1 MRRILL
7 IALALGGAATLAVVG
22 TGAGD
27 GDGGSYEVRAI
38 FDNAVSVI
46 PGESI
51 KIAGVKVGTVSSLD
65 ITKDA
70 KAAVVLNVTQPGFQ
84 DFRKDASC
92 IIRPEG
98 FIGEKYVECTPTQ
111 PHAPGAPQQPKLSK
125 IDAGPG
131 KGQYLLPVTNTQTPV
146 DIDLINNIFRLP
158 YAQRLSLIL
167 NEFGAGL
174 AGRGDDL
181 NEVIKRANPAL
192 QETDKVLEVLGK
204 QNRTLAQLAVN
215 SDTILAPLAR
225 DRARVANFVDTAN
238 TTAAATAQESTAL
251 EGSVERLP
259 TFLRELQPTL
269 RGLSDLSDAATPTLR
284 DLGAVAP
291 TLNRL
296 VLALGPFADAA
307 LPATKSLGTASDAGS
322 AALPPTLPVIK
333 QLRQFAQIA
342 LPVASNLDQLVT
354 SIRDTGG
361 IERILDFVFYTTNGV
376 NGYDSVGRYL
386 RTELVANLC
395 SLYAAVTDPT
405 GECNANFSGPKPPP
419 LAPEPAT
426 TAARAAGAGGA
437 TGSKVAAGSAL
448 SQSDPRMRA
457 AQRIYRGEDPQQALK
472 AEGLKSLEEI
482 YGKRA
487 AGGKGAATPVAAE
500 PETTTPTTG
509 RSGKPTIALP
519 SVPALGV
526 APATT
531 STKAKARARKAK
543 KAEEARRVAT
553 GGGSAAPTTTDPAT
567 QAAADQQAA
576 QDSLFNY
583 LLGNDG

>member
-7 IALALGGAATLAVVG
+7 IALALGAAATLAVVG
-22 TGAGD
+22 TGASD

-46 PGESI
+46 PGESL
-51 KIAGVKVGTVSSLD
+51 KIAGVKVGTISSLD
-65 ITKDA
+65 VTKDA
-70 KAAVVLNVTQPGFQ
+70 KAAVVMNVTQPGFQ

-111 PHAPGAPQQPKLSK
+111 PHAAGAPQQPKLTK
-125 IDAGPG
+125 ITDGPG

-158 YAQRLSLIL
+158 YAQRLTLIV
-167 NEFGAGL
+167 NELGAGL

-181 NEVIKRANPAL
+181 NQVIKRANPAL
-192 QETDKVLEVLGK
+192 QETDKVLSVLGT

-215 SDTILAPLAR
+215 SDAILAPLAR
-225 DRARVANFVDTAN
+225 DRAQVADFVDKAN
-238 TTAAATAQESTAL
+238 TTAAATAQQSGAL
-251 EGSVERLP
+251 EASFERLP

-269 RGLSDLSDAATPTLR
+269 RSLSDVSDAATPTLR

-307 LPATKSLGTASDAGS
+307 LPATKSLGTAADAGS
-322 AALPPTLPVIK
+322 AALPPTLPVIN
-333 QLRQFAQIA
+333 QLRQFSQLA
-342 LPVASNLDQLVT
+342 LPVVSDLSQLVT

-361 IERILDFVFYTTNGV
+361 IERILDFVFYTTNGT
-376 NGYDSVGRYL
+376 NGYDSIGRYL

-395 SLYAAVTDPT
+395 SLYATTTDPT

-419 LAPEPAT
+419 LAPT
-426 TAARAAGAGGA
+426 GTAATARVAAAGGR
-437 TGSKVAAGSAL
+437 TSSA
-448 SQSDPRMRA
+448 DPRTRA

-472 AEGLKSLEEI
+472 DEGLKSLEEI
-482 YGKRA
+482 YGKGS
-487 AGGKGAATPVAAE
+487 AGGAGAATPGAKA
-500 PETTTPTTG
+500 PETTTPAAP
-509 RSGKPTIALP
+509 SGKPTIALP

-526 APATT
+526 VPAAGGTQASEGKKAGRTRAPKPAG
-531 STKAKARARKAK
+531 AARAR
-543 KAEEARRVAT
+543 RR
-553 GGGSAAPTTTDPAT
+553 GGAAAPTAGDPAT

-583 LLGNDG
+583 LLGNDR

>member
-251 EGSVERLP
+251 EGSLERLP

-322 AALPPTLPVIK
+322 AALPPTLPVIN

-361 IERILDFVFYTTNGV
+361 IERILDWVFYTTNAV

-386 RTELVANLC
+386 RAELVANLC

-405 GECNANFSGPKPPP
+405 GECNANFNGPKPPP

-437 TGSKVAAGSAL
+437 TGSKPAAGSAL

-487 AGGKGAATPVAAE
+487 AGGKGAATPVASE
-500 PETTTPTTG
+500 PETTTPPTG
-509 RSGKPTIALP
+509 RSGKPAIALP

-531 STKAKARARKAK
+531 STKAKARKAK
-543 KAEEARRVAT
+543 NAEKARRVPP
-553 GGGSAAPTTTDPAT
+553 GGSAAAPATTDPAT

>member
-1 MRRILL
+1 
-7 IALALGGAATLAVVG
+7 
-22 TGAGD
+22 
-27 GDGGSYEVRAI
+27 
-38 FDNAVSVI
+38 
-46 PGESI
+46 
-51 KIAGVKVGTVSSLD
+51 
-65 ITKDA
+65 
-70 KAAVVLNVTQPGFQ
+70 
-84 DFRKDASC
+84 
-92 IIRPEG
+92 
-98 FIGEKYVECTPTQ
+98 
-111 PHAPGAPQQPKLSK
+111 
-125 IDAGPG
+125 
-131 KGQYLLPVTNTQTPV
+131 VTNTQTPV

-251 EGSVERLP
+251 EGSLERLP

-322 AALPPTLPVIK
+322 AALPPTLPVIN

-361 IERILDFVFYTTNGV
+361 IERILDWVFYTTNAV

-386 RTELVANLC
+386 RAELVANLC

-405 GECNANFSGPKPPP
+405 GECNANFNGPKPPP

-437 TGSKVAAGSAL
+437 TGSKPAAGSAL

-487 AGGKGAATPVAAE
+487 AGGKGAATPVASE
-500 PETTTPTTG
+500 PETTTPPTG
-509 RSGKPTIALP
+509 RSGKPAIALP

-531 STKAKARARKAK
+531 STKAKARKAK
-543 KAEEARRVAT
+543 NAEKARRVPP
-553 GGGSAAPTTTDPAT
+553 GGSAAAPATTDPAT